1 MATEPDVRAAGRPS
15 PDVDRPVKPESH
27 HRDIQG
33 RAARAAVFGVSDGL
47 VSNVALILGMA
58 GAAPRGTAVLLAGL
72 AGLIGGSV
80 SMASGEY
87 ISMKVQRELFERELD
102 MERRELGRRP
112 HVEQVELSLIYQARG
127 MDPDLSRQLA
137 AEMMRDPDLA
147 LQTHARE
154 ELGIDPDAL
163 GSPWIAALSSF
174 VTFAAGALV
183 PLSPWFFARGDA
195 AIITSIVVA
204 VVAAV
209 VVGWVIGRFTGRARW
224 RSAVRQLLFAAVPA
238 ALTFGIGSA
247 VGATVS

>member
-33 RAARAAVFGVSDGL
+33 GAARAAVFGVSDGL

-137 AEMMRDPDLA
+137 AE
-147 LQTHARE
+147 RE